1 MSRKCIT
8 CGIEIDPRR
17 IAILPETQTCTQ
29 HSTAEKKVAVVV
41 QKGEGD
47 HTWIETYAVE
57 REDYDRM
64 IEVESNWKKQVK
76 ETPVPNVVSTDEDE
90 VIPTVD
96 DFETDDKPEV
106 ENSFEEEIEDYDID
120 ISDHDGIGNA
130 FDDLNSDMEE

>member
-17 IAILPETQTCTQ
+17 IAILPQTQTCTQ
-29 HSTAEKKVAVVV
+29 HSTAEKKVAVTV

-64 IEVESNWKKQVK
+64 MEIENNWKREVK
-76 ETPVPNVVSTDEDE
+76 EVPTLKVISTDEE
-90 VIPTVD
+90 EITPTVD
-96 DFETDDKPEV
+96 DFKTNLEEDDLTKP
-106 ENSFEEEIEDYDID
+106 FEEEINDDF
-120 ISDHDGIGNA
+120 IS
-130 FDDLNSDMEE
+130 